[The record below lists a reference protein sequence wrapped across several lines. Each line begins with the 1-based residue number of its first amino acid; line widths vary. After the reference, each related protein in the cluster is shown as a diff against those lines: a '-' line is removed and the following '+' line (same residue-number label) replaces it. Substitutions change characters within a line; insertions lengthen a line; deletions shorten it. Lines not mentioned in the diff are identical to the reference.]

1 MRSYFVIHRLYDIMQ
16 CTNVCLYVTK
26 AFVCVRYRMLTVD
39 PHIAGSDR
47 NDKLAGDL
55 VTQWNSYGFDSV
67 QTYNYTVLLTFP
79 NKSSLNVLN
88 IVSNNGSANVLFEAN
103 TTLEKPLAPG
113 EDNPNVAPPYNAYS
127 GIGTVNV
134 SDIYVCYIVTRYI
147 ILLY

>member
-1 MRSYFVIHRLYDIMQ
+1 
-16 CTNVCLYVTK
+16 
-26 AFVCVRYRMLTVD
+26 MLTVD
-39 PHIAGSDR
+39 PHIAGSDK
-47 NDKLAGDL
+47 NDELAGDL
-55 VTQWNSYGFDSV
+55 VTRWNSYGFDSV

-88 IVSNNGSANVLFEAN
+88 IVSSNNSSDVLFEAN

-134 SDIYVCYIVTRYI
+134 SDVLLRNSLYRLI
-147 ILLY
+147 IIFVLS